1 MCVFRNVTFILFT
14 LANLNYLPKSA
25 KYQYV
30 FVGLFQQ
37 KTTFRKRTDD
47 GKIMTKYH

>member
-1 MCVFRNVTFILFT
+1 MYVFRNVTIILFT

-37 KTTFRKRTDD
+37 KTTFRKRIDNGDT
-47 GKIMTKYH
+47 MTKYY

>member
-1 MCVFRNVTFILFT
+1 MYVFRNVTIILFT

-30 FVGLFQQ
+30 FVGLFQ
-37 KTTFRKRTDD
+37 FRKRTDD